1 MSSGRRLLPAIL
13 LQASNLAS
21 GLGNA
26 MVTIAI
32 PWLILE
38 QSDSPLFAG
47 IVVAI
52 ASLPPL
58 LISPIAGWI
67 IDHTGRR
74 LVSVVS
80 DILSALSVIAFPLFY
95 LWIGLEN
102 ITILLLALFG
112 AIFDPAGYTA
122 RKTLLVDASRATGI
136 EQDQLNG
143 IHDGVFGIGW
153 IAGPALGAWMIAGF
167 GVINSFWVAGGLF
180 LFSAIAI
187 SLLKVREGRRSADS
201 LEETTTQSE
210 GSRARGFWR
219 GFVVLW
225 QDRLLRTITL
235 AILIIA
241 AVYLPTESIV
251 LPTYFEEMGSP
262 TQLGIVI
269 SLLAAGST
277 LGSFGY
283 GFLMQRLQRR
293 SLVRIIMIGT
303 AISILPMA
311 LLPPLPL
318 LSVCAFALG
327 LFWGPFNPLITS
339 LIQER
344 VNEKE
349 QGRVFGVQLATFY
362 AAPPLGMVLAGWS
375 VQEFGVDGTYLVLA
389 LILSAT
395 ALIVLF
401 TRSLR
406 DEF

>member
-122 RKTLLVDASRATGI
+122 RKTLLVDA
-136 EQDQLNG
+136 
-143 IHDGVFGIGW
+143 
-153 IAGPALGAWMIAGF
+153 
-167 GVINSFWVAGGLF
+167 
-180 LFSAIAI
+180 
-187 SLLKVREGRRSADS
+187 
-201 LEETTTQSE
+201 
-210 GSRARGFWR
+210 
-219 GFVVLW
+219 
-225 QDRLLRTITL
+225 
-235 AILIIA
+235 
-241 AVYLPTESIV
+241 
-251 LPTYFEEMGSP
+251 
-262 TQLGIVI
+262 
-269 SLLAAGST
+269 
-277 LGSFGY
+277 
-283 GFLMQRLQRR
+283 
-293 SLVRIIMIGT
+293 
-303 AISILPMA
+303 
-311 LLPPLPL
+311 
-318 LSVCAFALG
+318 
-327 LFWGPFNPLITS
+327 
-339 LIQER
+339 
-344 VNEKE
+344 
-349 QGRVFGVQLATFY
+349 
-362 AAPPLGMVLAGWS
+362 
-375 VQEFGVDGTYLVLA
+375 
-389 LILSAT
+389 
-395 ALIVLF
+395 
-401 TRSLR
+401 
-406 DEF
+406 